1 MIFHLKLRVFQW
13 RPYRGGSLL
22 RKHDK
27 TIDKAGADFKQ
38 DFTYETYRAFFK
50 GAGYRKVRTKLID
63 GRVPCA
69 IAVITKEK

>member
-1 MIFHLKLRVFQW
+1 MTCRRILRFYSS
-13 RPYRGGSLL
+13 RSF
-22 RKHDK
+22 RKDKAKGFDK

-38 DFTYETYRAFFK
+38 DFTYDTYRAFFK

-69 IAVITKEK
+69 IAVITKDK

>member
-1 MIFHLKLRVFQW
+1 MFIRTHGKKTDQVIIILH
-13 RPYRGGSLL
+13 PMGITG
-22 RKHDK
+22 DK

-63 GRVPCA
+63 GLVPCA